1 MHNQDSKKKTAQK
14 GFSLTELLVALAIL
28 ALIMG
33 VAAPRIIGQLS
44 KSKTKTAQIQIE
56 QFDAALELFLLDA
69 GRYPTTSEG
78 LEVLIRNVSDDPFW
92 SGPYINK
99 RTTPLDPWG
108 RAYKYDP
115 ADTAGPTVFSYGA
128 DGEEGG
134 EGENADVFPS

>member
-1 MHNQDSKKKTAQK
+1 MRKVELKRRTAQK

-69 GRYPTTSEG
+69 GRYPSSTEG
-78 LEVLIRNVSDDPFW
+78 LEILIRNVSDDPFW
-92 SGPYINK
+92 AGPYINK
-99 RTTPLDPWG
+99 RATPLDPWG

-115 ADTAGPTVFSYGA
+115 SSDNGPTVYSFGA

-134 EGENADVFPS
+134 EGENADVYPS

>member
-1 MHNQDSKKKTAQK
+1 MQLTQTNKTNLQR

-33 VAAPRIIGQLS
+33 VAAPRIIGQLA

-56 QFDAALELFLLDA
+56 QFDAALELFLLDV
-69 GRYPTTSEG
+69 GRYPTANEG
-78 LEVLIRNVSDDPFW
+78 LETLIVNTSNEPFW
-92 SGPYINK
+92 SGPYIDK

-108 RAYKYDP
+108 RSYKYDP
-115 ADTAGPTVFSYGA
+115 ENEFGPTVYSFGA

-134 EGENADVFPS
+134 EGENADVYPS